1 MSPQL
6 PTELLVQI
14 AHSLPFEELWRVRNV
29 NFLWNE
35 IALHRAWSLLYV
47 DSEIS
52 IAASIGTI
60 TFKSRPTS
68 DKPGTDLLGWHCEN
82 PNQLISFHDALVN
95 YWEDG
100 EDTLF
105 IGYGIVISL
114 PQTSLREIYLD
125 YHRTLRWLPRDAS
138 EESESASRLSCIS
151 VGPLIWPK
159 KHRNSETLRIAD
171 WTLQSE
177 VEHGKES
184 TLCMKLKLWQ
194 LVELHLKR
202 CPFEIFDDA
211 GATG

>member
-1 MSPQL
+1 
-6 PTELLVQI
+6 
-14 AHSLPFEELWRVRNV
+14 V

-47 DSEIS
+47 DSEIC

-68 DKPGTDLLGWHCEN
+68 DKPETDLLGWHCEN
-82 PNQLISFHDALVN
+82 PNRLISFRDALVN

-100 EDTLF
+100 KDGDDTLC
-105 IGYGIVISL
+105 ICYGIVISL

-125 YHRTLRWLPRDAS
+125 YYRTLRWLLRDAS
-138 EESESASRLSCIS
+138 EELESDSRLSCIL

-177 VEHGKES
+177 VEHGNEFA
-184 TLCMKLKLWQ
+184 LCLKLKLWQ
-194 LVELHLKR
+194 LVGLYLKR
-202 CPFEIFDDA
+202 SPFEEYNGLTRGQYDESEDDESLDEY
-211 GATG
+211 GSEGS